1 MTFHLRLCTPD
12 KTFFDAE
19 TDGIVCPG
27 LNGYFGVLARHLPLI
42 SGLGTGVLKVR
53 EYLSYIQ
60 TRPID
65 NINKPKLYVN
75 PHCLNTIKAFQYWS
89 LDDKGKYQDAYKD
102 PMDVIRYLVMAKPH
116 QSEPIPY
123 MEPRKRY
130 G

>member
-53 EYLSYIQ
+53 TGSATQYFV
-60 TRPID
+60 ID
-65 NINKPKLYVN
+65 GGMTEVNGHEVDVLANAVFPTTTAAEAEEKLEK
-75 PHCLNTIKAFQYWS
+75 L
-89 LDDKGKYQDAYKD
+89 KD
-102 PMDVIRYLVMAKPH
+102 QH
-116 QSEPIPY
+116 Q
-123 MEPRKRY
+123 KLTQFT
-130 G
+130 